1 MAHKCRT
8 GHIGY
13 KMEKIALLIES
24 YTGIA
29 METQHKIL
37 VSIAIIVILYII
49 RYFLL
54 RIVWRHTEDVKSRY
68 FWKRVISYIIPITSI
83 VLIATV
89 WIHAFRYMGA
99 FLGLLSAGIAI
110 ALKDLLANMAGWLFI
125 MFRKPF
131 VIGDRIQIGPH
142 KGDVIDLRLYQFS
155 LLEIGNWV
163 DADQSTGRIIHIP
176 NGKVFTDPQANYT
189 QGFHYI
195 WNELEIR
202 LTFESNWEKAKSIL
216 TSIIQ
221 NHTQSISYSAEK
233 DLKEASK
240 LYLIHYQY
248 LTPIIYV
255 TVIEFGIRLTVRYL
269 CDPHKRRGTEAAIW
283 EDILRQFDTI
293 PDIQWAYPTK
303 RVVGLPG
310 TPTSPQP

>member
-1 MAHKCRT
+1 
-8 GHIGY
+8 
-13 KMEKIALLIES
+13 MEKPALFIET
-24 YTGIA
+24 YTGITPD
-29 METQHKIL
+29 TQSKIL
-37 VSIAIIVILYII
+37 VSIGIIIVLYVFRTI
-49 RYFLL
+49 FL
-54 RIVWRHTEDVKSRY
+54 RIVWRNTEDVKTRY
-68 FWKRVISYIIPITSI
+68 LWKRVISYVVPITSI
-83 VLIATV
+83 ILIGTV
-89 WIHAFRYMGA
+89 WVHAFRYMGA

-142 KGDVIDLRLYQFS
+142 TGDVIDLRLYQFS
-155 LLEIGNWV
+155 ILEIGNWV
-163 DADQSTGRIIHIP
+163 HADQSTGRIIHIP
-176 NGKVFTDPQANYT
+176 NGKVFTEPQANFT

-202 LTFESNWEKAKSIL
+202 LTFESNWQNAKDLL
-216 TSIIQ
+216 TGIVTR
-221 NHTQSISYSAEK
+221 HTQEIIRPAER

-255 TVIEFGIRLTVRYL
+255 TVMEYGILLSVRYL

-283 EDILRQFDTI
+283 EDILSEFARHG
-293 PDIQWAYPTK
+293 DIQWAYPT
-303 RVVGLPG
+303 RRFIGDSRG
-310 TPTSPQP
+310 TPAS

>member
-1 MAHKCRT
+1 
-8 GHIGY
+8 
-13 KMEKIALLIES
+13 MEKPALFIET
-24 YTGIA
+24 YTGITPD
-29 METQHKIL
+29 TQSKIL
-37 VSIAIIVILYII
+37 VSIGIIIVLYVFRTI
-49 RYFLL
+49 FL
-54 RIVWRHTEDVKSRY
+54 RIVWRNTEDVKTRY
-68 FWKRVISYIIPITSI
+68 LWKRVISYVVPITSI
-83 VLIATV
+83 ILIGTV
-89 WIHAFRYMGA
+89 WVHAFRYMGA

-142 KGDVIDLRLYQFS
+142 TGDVIDLRLYQFS
-155 LLEIGNWV
+155 ILEIGNWV
-163 DADQSTGRIIHIP
+163 HADQSTGRIIHIP
-176 NGKVFTDPQANYT
+176 NGKVFTEPQANFT

-202 LTFESNWEKAKSIL
+202 LTFESNWQNAKDLL
-216 TSIIQ
+216 TGIV
-221 NHTQSISYSAEK
+221 NRHTQEIIRPAER

-255 TVIEFGIRLTVRYL
+255 TVMEYGVLLSVRYL

-283 EDILRQFDTI
+283 EDILSEFARHG
-293 PDIQWAYPTK
+293 DIRWAYPT
-303 RVVGLPG
+303 RRFIGDSQG
-310 TPTSPQP
+310 TPAS